1 MAYNLRP
8 RSLAEALRDAE
19 ENENEE
25 NIDGED
31 SESKDNVSIDT
42 EESDYQNDSDYENE
56 TDSDVEMIND
66 ADDAARDQR
75 LLASRAR
82 GRPVNTLRG

>member
-25 NIDGED
+25 NIDGEH
-31 SESKDNVSIDT
+31 SESKDNV
-42 EESDYQNDSDYENE
+42 
-56 TDSDVEMIND
+56 
-66 ADDAARDQR
+66 
-75 LLASRAR
+75 
-82 GRPVNTLRG
+82 